1 MSRSSSSIADPSGH
15 TSSLLN
21 SPVGTSCSAP
31 IHCRGIKKPGLWCTE
46 GFRVNHRILV
56 LMGSPNEQSHSA
68 RPDLLASPKNHF
80 RLEAWVIGILA
91 VIPDEDQSLR

>member
-1 MSRSSSSIADPSGH
+1 
-15 TSSLLN
+15 
-21 SPVGTSCSAP
+21 
-31 IHCRGIKKPGLWCTE
+31 
-46 GFRVNHRILV
+46 
-56 LMGSPNEQSHSA
+56 MGSPNEQSHSA